1 MSSAKLHKKQLTMV
15 LFVRFLAML
24 GFGLVVPVLPFL
36 VNDLGG
42 NAFMMGLFLAVY
54 SIMQFLFSPYWG
66 RLSDRIGRKPVLL
79 IGLAGYGMT
88 FILFGL
94 IQQLWLLILIR
105 ALSGIV
111 SSATLPTTMAYIA
124 DCTDGSERAKYMGF
138 MGAASGMGMIVGPA
152 LGGVLSSISYQF
164 SFIVAGMLSL
174 IIIPFALKWLPESLA
189 KEHRQ
194 IHAQKV
200 RRLSLAAFKDALI
213 IIYLFNFIAYFS
225 LSVFETTFAYLGNH
239 AVGMTAQDM
248 GFVFVLIG
256 LVSVVVQMRLIS
268 PVVSRMGEPRVIL
281 GGSLLSAFG
290 FLCIVLAAYYG
301 NFLLLVLTAAL
312 YYSGNAF
319 TTPTASALVSKQS
332 QGGQGQTMG
341 YFSSFGSL
349 GRMTGPL
356 VGGAFYDIHP
366 YFPYIGASALLVV
379 AVLLLGRRI
388 QGTAY

>member
-1 MSSAKLHKKQLTMV
+1 MSGSKLHKKQLTMV

-42 NAFMMGLFLAVY
+42 NAFTMGLFLAVY
-54 SIMQFLFSPYWG
+54 SIMQFLFSPFWG
-66 RLSDRIGRKPVLL
+66 RLSDRLGRKPILL
-79 IGLAGYGMT
+79 IGLTGYGIT

-94 IQQLWLLILIR
+94 INHLWLLILIR

-164 SFIVAGMLSL
+164 SFIVAGGISL

-189 KEHRQ
+189 PENREFTATKT
-194 IHAQKV
+194 
-200 RRLSLAAFKDALI
+200 RRFSLAAFKDALI

-225 LSVFETTFAYLGNH
+225 LSVFETTFAYLGNQY
-239 AVGMTAQDM
+239 VGMTARDM
-248 GFVFVLIG
+248 GFVFVFIG
-256 LVSVVVQMRLIS
+256 VVSVAVQMRLIG
-268 PVVSRMGEPRVIL
+268 PIVNRLGEARVIL
-281 GGSLLSAFG
+281 GGNLLSVFG
-290 FLCIVLAAYYG
+290 FLFIVFAAYSG
-301 NFLLLVLTAAL
+301 NFLFLVITAAI

-319 TTPTASALVSKQS
+319 TTPTASALVSKRS

-349 GRMTGPL
+349 GRMSGPL
-356 VGGAFYDIHP
+356 VGGACYDIHP
-366 YFPYIGASALLVV
+366 YLPYIGTSVLLVL
-379 AVLLLGRRI
+379 AVLILGPKI
-388 QGTAY
+388 QKDTP